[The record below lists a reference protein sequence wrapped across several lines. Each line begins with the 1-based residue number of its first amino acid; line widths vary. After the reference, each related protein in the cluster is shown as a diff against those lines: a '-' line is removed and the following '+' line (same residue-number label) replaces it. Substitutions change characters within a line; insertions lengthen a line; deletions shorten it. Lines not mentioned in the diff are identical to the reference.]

1 MTIDKIIL
9 GQFRIHAIREG
20 FFYLDGGAMFG
31 VVPKTLW
38 EKKSPADSRN
48 RIKLGLN
55 SLLIQ
60 TPKHT
65 ILVETGMGTQLDP
78 KFYDFYSV
86 EPDPGLL
93 PSLQRLGF
101 RAEDID
107 FVINT
112 HLHFDHCGG
121 NTYKNNRGE
130 FVPTF
135 PEAAHIIQEGEWEN
149 AVHPNLRDRPSY
161 LKQNFVPLEKHG
173 VLRLVQGDTTIS
185 EGVDVVL
192 APGHTAW
199 HQCVKIHSGNKVLFY
214 LGDMVPTSAHV
225 GLSYIMS
232 YDTLPLVTLENK
244 VKYFEQAVEKDWV
257 LAFNHDPVHF
267 FGKVQK
273 KQDKYVFAPLE

>member
-9 GQFRIHAIREG
+9 GQFTIHAIREG

-31 VVPKTLW
+31 VVPKSLW

-65 ILVETGMGTQLDP
+65 ILIETGMGTQLDP

-86 EPDPGLL
+86 ELDPGLL
-93 PSLQRLGF
+93 PSLQRLGL

-121 NTYKNNRGE
+121 NTYKNDKGE

-149 AVHPNLRDRPSY
+149 AIHPNLRDRPSY
-161 LKQNFVPLEKHG
+161 LKQNFVPLEKHR

-199 HQCVKIHSGNKVLFY
+199 HQCVKVHSGNKVLFY
-214 LGDMVPTSAHV
+214 LGDMVPTSAHM

-244 VKYFEQAVEKDWV
+244 VKYFEQALEKDWV
-257 LAFNHDPVHF
+257 LAFNHDPIHF

-273 KQDKYVFAPLE
+273 RQDKYIYTPLK